1 MLLRRFIQWKAN
13 ITSLN
18 LVRFYLKRGGQGGG
32 GGGGVGWLR
41 LEGLRHRPLPDD
53 ETPRGASPSF
63 SLTLELTLQF
73 FYLVGVFYRGR
84 GGGRG
89 VHLGDGDVSWHLR
102 EPFWPPSLMS
112 GRVGNDRRTFY
123 DFRSALLIRVAV
135 VVFFVVIFV
144 GVVLVSMTKFYRSMM
159 SVD

>member
-1 MLLRRFIQWKAN
+1 MKSQYH
-13 ITSLN
+13 
-18 LVRFYLKRGGQGGG
+18 LVKLSAFLFKERWTGWGGV
-32 GGGGVGWLR
+32 GGVGWLR